1 MRVFVHPLRRL
12 SVLRTRQLVLKGLYS
27 TLLGLGLVVGFHI
40 MHPLVIFGLFL
51 VKRAPNEKILLHFDY
66 IYDSLS
72 IKINVEMV
80 EMLL

>member
-1 MRVFVHPLRRL
+1 
-12 SVLRTRQLVLKGLYS
+12 
-27 TLLGLGLVVGFHI
+27 

-66 IYDSLS
+66 IYDPLS